1 MGAGERGE
9 EGGRGGGAFGEG
21 KLEGRWAG
29 AAVGAGWVLGLRL
42 LENLNKLQRERNSV
56 SCLVSSCH
64 PGRSGSAWG
73 VGAGSSER
81 SGKEVQR
88 KK

>member
-9 EGGRGGGAFGEG
+9 EGGRGGGALGEG

-29 AAVGAGWVLGLRL
+29 AEVGGGWVSGLWL

-56 SCLVSSCH
+56 SFCLISLSSWEKWLCL
-64 PGRSGSAWG
+64 GGWG
-73 VGAGSSER
+73 GEFGE
-81 SGKEVQR
+81 EWQR